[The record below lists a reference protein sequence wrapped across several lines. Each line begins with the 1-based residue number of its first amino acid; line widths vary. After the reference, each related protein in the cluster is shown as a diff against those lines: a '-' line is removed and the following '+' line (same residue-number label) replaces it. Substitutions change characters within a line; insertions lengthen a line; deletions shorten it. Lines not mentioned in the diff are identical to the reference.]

1 MGVLRPDNG
10 GSPPPDDGVPHG
22 VPDLPPEW
30 GTIVIPDNAAELDR
44 EAAQVRRELRRRGKR
59 GGPVRRFFGLPSD
72 PSGTNGVG
80 VPLIIM
86 SVAVITT
93 LISLFVV
100 TWDRRPAQPTN
111 ALTGTG
117 AAGTPLPDLTFTNA
131 AGVTVSLR
139 PLLPAVVLLVDACP
153 CASLIADTAATAP
166 PGVNVIVVGAQL
178 PKITDARPNTYA
190 LSDPHG
196 VLRGRYAAG
205 TQQSAAGAQQ
215 SGAPAATAL
224 FVDRAGTLLATVPNA
239 TAIAALRA
247 PLASLAAATSPN

>member
-10 GSPPPDDGVPHG
+10 GAPPPDDGTPHG

-44 EAAQVRRELRRRGKR
+44 EAAQVRRELRRGK
-59 GGPVRRFFGLPSD
+59 GGRWARLVRTPSD
-72 PSGTNGVG
+72 GANGLG

-100 TWDRRPAQPTN
+100 TWDRRPAQD
-111 ALTGTG
+111 TG
-117 AAGTPLPDLTFTNA
+117 ALVGTSTAGTPLPDLTFTNA
-131 AGVTVSLR
+131 AGATVTLR

-153 CASLIADTAATAP
+153 CASLITDAATAAP
-166 PGVNVIVVGAQL
+166 AGINVVAVGTQL
-178 PKITDARPNTYA
+178 PQITGGRPNTHA
-190 LSDPHG
+190 LVDPQG

-205 TQQSAAGAQQ
+205 TQH
-215 SGAPAATAL
+215 SGSPAATAL
-224 FVDRAGTLLATVPNA
+224 FIDRTGTLLATVPNA
-239 TAIAALRA
+239 TAIADLRA
-247 PLASLAAATSPN
+247 PLASLAAAKTTN